1 MSAKIDVL
9 SKSDIENLNKQIEEK
24 NAKLGTYSREKLVFE
39 KERCEQILNRNIPM
53 CLSLYTKNI
62 LQSDDKNKIL
72 GQLHRLNLECYWK
85 ILNIELLAEINKR
98 LGKYNER

>member
-1 MSAKIDVL
+1 MKLETEILSKKEIENIKKEIQEKIDHI
-9 SKSDIENLNKQIEEK
+9 SSYSIKKLN
-24 NAKLGTYSREKLVFE
+24 FE

-53 CLSLYTKNI
+53 CISLHTKNI

-85 ILNIELLAEINKR
+85 LLNLEYLQEIHKYIEKSNK
-98 LGKYNER
+98 

>member
-9 SKSDIENLNKQIEEK
+9 PKSDIDNLNKKIKEK
-24 NAKLGTYSREKLVFE
+24 MDKLGEYPREKLIFE
-39 KERCEQILNRNIPM
+39 RERCEQILNRNIPM
-53 CLSLYTKNI
+53 CLSLYTKTI
-62 LQSDDKNKIL
+62 LQSDKKDKIL

-98 LGKYNER
+98 LEKNDER